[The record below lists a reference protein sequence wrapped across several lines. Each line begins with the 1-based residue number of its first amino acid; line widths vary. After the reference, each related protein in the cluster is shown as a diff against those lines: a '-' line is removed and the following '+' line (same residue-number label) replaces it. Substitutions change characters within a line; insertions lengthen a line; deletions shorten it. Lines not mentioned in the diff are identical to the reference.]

1 MEHPVPRGHTGRITT
16 GTKMRIQVVNA
27 YLKLVDRSLAP
38 KILCQHDKDHGRLF
52 PELIE
57 SESGDSIE
65 LYCCMCDYRMS
76 LGLSMYNKMYDIV
89 WMYEFG
95 RDAEN
100 EQN

>member
-1 MEHPVPRGHTGRITT
+1 MAHGPTSNHIT

-27 YLKLVDRSLAP
+27 YLKLVDGDLAP
-38 KILCQHDKDHGRLF
+38 KVLCKRDKDHGRLF

-65 LYCCMCDYRMS
+65 LYCTMCEYRS
-76 LGLSMYNKMYDIV
+76 TLGLSMYKKMYDIV

-95 RDAEN
+95 RDVEN
-100 EQN
+100 E